1 MEPMEPATAG
11 TPLLPRYLAQLG
23 LATSAP
29 SLTLLEQLMA
39 RHLAQFPFASVS
51 VQLGEEMPLA
61 LPSLF
66 ERLVERR
73 RGGYCFEQNALLL
86 AMLEAVG
93 FQARLFLA
101 RVIYNQDIHPGLTHR
116 ITLVSLEG
124 VDYLVDVGF
133 GPLGPRVPVP
143 LGGAAGM
150 DGWRRYRV
158 AQPRSGEFH
167 LQCFKDAEWY
177 SLYRFE
183 LHRYGETDCELGHF
197 YSHRHPAAVFVNN
210 LVVTRLLPDRILSLR
225 NRDYRVMTSHG
236 EELQSVDN
244 AAFLHRLLRDEFGLQ
259 VTPDEADRLFA
270 ALSR

>member
-1 MEPMEPATAG
+1 MEPMEPASAG
-11 TPLLPRYLAQLG
+11 TPLLPHYLARLG
-23 LATSAP
+23 LVAAAP
-29 SLTLLEQLMA
+29 SLTLLEQTVA
-39 RHLAQFPFASVS
+39 RHLEQFPFASVS

-66 ERLVERR
+66 ERLVDRR
-73 RGGYCFEQNALLL
+73 RGGYCFEQNALLF

-93 FQARLFLA
+93 FQTRLLLA

-124 VDYLVDVGF
+124 VDHVVDVGV

-143 LGGAAGM
+143 FGGAERR

-158 AQPRSGEFH
+158 AQPRTGEFH
-167 LQCFKDAEWY
+167 LQCFKDADWY

-225 NRDYRVMTSHG
+225 NRDYRVMTAQG
-236 EELQSVDN
+236 EELQNVEN
-244 AAFLHRLLRDEFGLQ
+244 AAFLRRLLSDEFALQ
-259 VTPDEADRLFA
+259 VTPDEAGRLFA
-270 ALSR
+270 ALFR

>member
-11 TPLLPRYLAQLG
+11 APLLPRYLARLG

-29 SLTLLEQLMA
+29 SLKLLEQLMT
-39 RHLAQFPFASVS
+39 RHLEQFPFATVS

-86 AMLEAVG
+86 AMVEAVG
-93 FQARLFLA
+93 FEARLCLA
-101 RVIYNQDIHPGLTHR
+101 RVIYNEDIHPGLTHR
-116 ITLVSLEG
+116 ITLVALEG
-124 VDYLVDVGF
+124 VDHLVDVGF

-143 LGGAAGM
+143 LGGAERV

-158 AQPRSGEFH
+158 AEPRTGEFH
-167 LQCFKDAEWY
+167 LQCLKDADWY

-225 NRDYRVMTSHG
+225 NRDYRVMTAQG

-244 AAFLHRLLRDEFGLQ
+244 AALLHRLMSDEFALQ
-259 VTPDEADRLFA
+259 VTPDEAGRLFA